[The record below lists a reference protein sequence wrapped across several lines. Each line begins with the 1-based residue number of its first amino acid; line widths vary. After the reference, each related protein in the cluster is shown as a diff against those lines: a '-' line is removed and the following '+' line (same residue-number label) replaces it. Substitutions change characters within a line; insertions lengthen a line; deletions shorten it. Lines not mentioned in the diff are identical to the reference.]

1 QFLKFVILFVLSRF
15 VTLSSIGIYHW
26 ALTISS
32 GISAMLEFAA
42 LFELAQEL
50 LLNRVSLSKTLRTL
64 MKWSFAG
71 LLLIS
76 AAASASFATVG
87 LHGTV
92 RVFSVLDFC
101 ASLISVGL
109 LVALFLFSGAL
120 RISWRSWPI
129 GVALGFGISACI
141 DLAAAALRAQF
152 GSP

>member
-1 QFLKFVILFVLSRF
+1 MISLQYYLWIAPHALLPVLLAIVWRRGWSKRLPFFFCFTSFQFLKFVILFVLSRF

-50 LLNRVSLSKTLRTL
+50 LLNRVSLSKTLHTL

-109 LVALFLFSGAL
+109 
-120 RISWRSWPI
+120 
-129 GVALGFGISACI
+129 
-141 DLAAAALRAQF
+141 
-152 GSP
+152 